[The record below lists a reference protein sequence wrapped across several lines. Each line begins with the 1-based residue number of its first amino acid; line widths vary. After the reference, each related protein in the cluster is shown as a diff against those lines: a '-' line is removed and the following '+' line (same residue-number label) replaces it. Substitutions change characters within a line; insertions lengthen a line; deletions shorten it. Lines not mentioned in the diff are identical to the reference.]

1 MKQMQLNSS
10 LETTTTMLNNTINR
24 LEDNYHNLEKE
35 SEANL
40 EMTKNEYI
48 ER

>member
-10 LETTTTMLNNTINR
+10 LETTINR
-24 LEDNYHNLEKE
+24 LKDNYHNLEEE

-40 EMTKNEYI
+40 ERTKNAYV